1 ENMSEKGTAITS
13 NINFEKNTV
22 NEPLLSQDL
31 FDSVFANFG
40 DTSTISNMDLSLKK
54 KPESVKSVK
63 KDEKPTLDFRQS
75 SSSFLYSSQGNMSEK
90 LTEQIN
96 FESSDT
102 TDQIPITF
110 SSISL
115 NLDIGDF
122 AQEKSYQKNQEKK
135 ETKTERRSFRKDRSG
150 DTAKSDCG
158 YITKITLKHI
168 KVLNEFERFMMR
180 MDNQA
185 LMIRQRIEKNRHAAF
200 HQHDLIEHEIKNE

>member
-1 ENMSEKGTAITS
+1 MSEKGTAITS
-13 NINFEKNTV
+13 NINLEKNTV

-31 FDSVFANFG
+31 FDSVFGNFG
-40 DTSTISNMDLSLKK
+40 NTSTISNMDLSLKK

-63 KDEKPTLDFRQS
+63 K
-75 SSSFLYSSQGNMSEK
+75 
-90 LTEQIN
+90 EQIN

-115 NLDIGDF
+115 NLDIG
-122 AQEKSYQKNQEKK
+122 EKSYQKNQEKK

-158 YITKITLKHI
+158 
-168 KVLNEFERFMMR
+168 
-180 MDNQA
+180 
-185 LMIRQRIEKNRHAAF
+185 
-200 HQHDLIEHEIKNE
+200 